1 MDYCLCLS
9 LCMWHVWWEAGSL
22 ITVVL
27 SLFLGSESS
36 SSAGSSGSLSRIHQ
50 PLQSA
55 PLVPGLTASNSGSVS
70 YPENGMSGQVAPS
83 NTSYIILP
91 LEAAGIPPG
100 SILLNPHTG
109 QSGALLPGAFQCYS
123 CRLGSQHNSC
133 LWRDFLVGSNAKH
146 NVHAVLGRVFIL
158 WNPGTS
164 WLWILWGPTNFS
176 RERYSSISSMLRYGT
191 SKIRCS
197 KFCRL
202 YLLIEVQKAIL
213 K

>member
-1 MDYCLCLS
+1 MVFKRMKLPSSQSQVYVGTFGLAGWIWNFWIVEINLNTELDGEGKKTRLLPAGHALLLMFVPVDETCLVGAWVSHNCGSIS
-9 LCMWHVWWEAGSL
+9 L
-22 ITVVL
+22 
-27 SLFLGSESS
+27 LGSESS

-109 QSGALLPGAFQCYS
+109 QSSVLLPRAFQCYS
-123 CRLGSQHNSC
+123 CHLGTQHSSC
-133 LWRDFLVGSNAKH
+133 L
-146 NVHAVLGRVFIL
+146 
-158 WNPGTS
+158 
-164 WLWILWGPTNFS
+164 
-176 RERYSSISSMLRYGT
+176 
-191 SKIRCS
+191 
-197 KFCRL
+197 
-202 YLLIEVQKAIL
+202 
-213 K
+213 